1 MKRLRAPYLIIL
13 TLIWISTSLQGATA
27 ATEKNPI
34 NLCIR
39 LYPSGPTTKPPEL
52 AIPTAGNKCA
62 ANFKYYPF
70 PTLEVAVYNLNAV
83 LIGTFNSGLSVG
95 VYTAAEQVKKGLP
108 IKK

>member
-1 MKRLRAPYLIIL
+1 MKPLRALFLIIL
-13 TLIWISTSLQGATA
+13 TLTLAPLQSGTA
-27 ATEKNPI
+27 ASPVKSPI

-52 AIPTAGNKCA
+52 AIPTDGNKCA

-70 PTLEVAVYNLNAV
+70 PSLEVAVFNLNAV
-83 LIGTFNSGLSVG
+83 LVGTFNSGLAVG